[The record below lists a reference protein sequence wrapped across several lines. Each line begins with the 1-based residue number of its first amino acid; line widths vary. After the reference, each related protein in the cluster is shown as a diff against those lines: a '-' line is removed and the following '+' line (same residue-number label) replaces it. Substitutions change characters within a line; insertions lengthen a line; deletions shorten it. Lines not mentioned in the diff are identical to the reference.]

1 MQTVKLALRNL
12 LRNGRRTLSTL
23 SAIIVG
29 AVGILLFGGYNHSI
43 EYSLQTTFVRDIG
56 HLQIQHKDYLQQGTG
71 NPMEYSVQNYQKIM
85 DIIAEDPVLK
95 PMVKVST
102 PILLMSGIASNY
114 AAGTSRPVL
123 MYGSESVSQ
132 QQLSLWDDYNLGN
145 GLKVRKILDKN
156 VPSGALIGGGLSR
169 LLQLCDPAENA
180 SCDTVKEQQDNSAE
194 SLPADL
200 MQLAQDTRE
209 VRVAEAGQHI
219 ELLAASA
226 GGAPNIVRVQVIGS
240 QAQPARELDDSYV
253 GIHLKQAQQLLFG
266 RAEPGV
272 TAIVLQLNHTDQTEA
287 ARQQL
292 QNLFATTL
300 AGEPLTVLDFTELQ
314 PLYNQI
320 LEMFGK
326 LFKFFLVLI
335 LCIALFT
342 IGNTMGMAVIERTV
356 EIGTLRAIGLK
367 QRDIQQLF
375 LTEGM
380 LLGVIGSVLGV
391 ISALILAYIINR
403 SGLTW
408 QPPGVIAPIPIRISV
423 WGEWLM
429 IISVMCTLMVATVFS
444 SWWPSRRAANV
455 SIVQA
460 LRHA

>member
-1 MQTVKLALRNL
+1 
-12 LRNGRRTLSTL
+12 
-23 SAIIVG
+23 
-29 AVGILLFGGYNHSI
+29 
-43 EYSLQTTFVRDIG
+43 
-56 HLQIQHKDYLQQGTG
+56 
-71 NPMEYSVQNYQKIM
+71 
-85 DIIAEDPVLK
+85 
-95 PMVKVST
+95 
-102 PILLMSGIASNY
+102 
-114 AAGTSRPVL
+114 
-123 MYGSESVSQ
+123 
-132 QQLSLWDDYNLGN
+132 
-145 GLKVRKILDKN
+145 
-156 VPSGALIGGGLSR
+156 
-169 LLQLCDPAENA
+169 
-180 SCDTVKEQQDNSAE
+180 
-194 SLPADL
+194 

-226 GGAPNIVRVQVIGS
+226 GGAPNIVRVQVLGS

-287 ARQQL
+287 TRQQL
-292 QNLFATTL
+292 QKLFTTTL
-300 AGEPLTVLDFTELQ
+300 ADEPLTVLDFTELQ

-380 LLGVIGSVLGV
+380 LLGAIGSVLGV

-408 QPPGVIAPIPIRISV
+408 QPPGVISPIPIRISV

-429 IISVMCTLMVATVFS
+429 IVSVMCTLMVATVFS

-460 LRHA
+460 LRHT